1 MPDTAAQQ
9 KGVNERQEAHLI
21 DDAAHAQVA
30 GVGVGVSVG
39 REFAQARRGLKKST
53 SSKGD
58 GLLKELPQL
67 RQTLEARL
75 PYSNLKFIYHRK

>member
-21 DDAAHAQVA
+21 DDAVHTQVA

-58 GLLKELPQL
+58 GLLKEQAYIFRSSMSLNF
-67 RQTLEARL
+67 LEARL
-75 PYSNLKFIYHRK
+75 PYSN

>member
-39 REFAQARRGLKKST
+39 REFVQAGE
-53 SSKGD
+53 G
-58 GLLKELPQL
+58 
-67 RQTLEARL
+67 
-75 PYSNLKFIYHRK
+75 